1 LDRLSKSSAEP
12 VLIIDDNER
21 DRYLLRHLLR
31 PMNVRITEAFN
42 GPDGL
47 VKALAEQPRLIFL
60 DLAMPE
66 MSGFDVFKHLQ
77 SDPRT
82 SGIKVVINT
91 SMRLDASD
99 KGRLIGA
106 AAFLCKEHLER
117 EDTLAEVRNVLDS
130 ITAVDT
136 MADAGR

>member
-1 LDRLSKSSAEP
+1 
-12 VLIIDDNER
+12 
-21 DRYLLRHLLR
+21 
-31 PMNVRITEAFN
+31 MNVRITEAFN

-47 VKALAEQPRLIFL
+47 VKARSERPRLIFL

-91 SMRLDASD
+91 SMRLDAFD
-99 KGRLIGA
+99 KARLIGA
-106 AAFLCKEHLER
+106 AAFISKEHLER

-130 ITAVDT
+130 IVTVDT
-136 MADAGR
+136 MADTGRYADDHQR